1 MTSIIKGKATTFTAT
16 QHSSAVDG
24 TFLGMYNAESGI
36 VTIAFSIRFT
46 SDTPTATALW
56 TIPSE
61 YRPKVSVEYP
71 IIVYNGAGV
80 PITFKGSIN
89 TNGSVTQL
97 ASGSCR
103 QAFGVA
109 TYKI

>member
-16 QHSSAVDG
+16 RLSSATDG
-24 TFLGMYNAESGI
+24 TFIGMYNAESGI
-36 VTIAFSIRFT
+36 ATIAFSIRT
-46 SDTPTATALW
+46 SSDTPTTTALW

-61 YRPKVSVEYP
+61 YRPKVAVTYP
-71 IIVYNGAGV
+71 VFVYNGSGA
-80 PITFKGSIN
+80 PTAFRGSIN
-89 TNGSVTQL
+89 TDGTVTQL
-97 ASGSCR
+97 ATSSCR

>member
-16 QHSSAVDG
+16 RLSSATDG
-24 TFLGMYNAESGI
+24 TFIGMYNAESGI
-36 VTIAFSIRFT
+36 VTIAFSIRT
-46 SDTPTATALW
+46 SPNVPTTTVLW

-71 IIVYNGAGV
+71 VIVYNDEGL
-80 PITFKGSIN
+80 PIPFKGSIN
-89 TNGSVTQL
+89 TNGAVTQL

>member
-1 MTSIIKGKATTFTAT
+1 
-16 QHSSAVDG
+16 
-24 TFLGMYNAESGI
+24 
-36 VTIAFSIRFT
+36 
-46 SDTPTATALW
+46 
-56 TIPSE
+56 
-61 YRPKVSVEYP
+61 VEYP